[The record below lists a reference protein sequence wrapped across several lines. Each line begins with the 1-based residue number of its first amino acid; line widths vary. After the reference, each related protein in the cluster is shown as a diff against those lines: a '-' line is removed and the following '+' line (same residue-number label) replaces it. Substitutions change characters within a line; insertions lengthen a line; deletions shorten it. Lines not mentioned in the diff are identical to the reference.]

1 MSQSIS
7 SLLTFYMA
15 RRFTAYFCIIFGIL
29 STVVFLL
36 DSVEIIRRLAKYG
49 HFTLWRVLS
58 MTALKLPEVVLE
70 LMPFA
75 ILIAA
80 VFTFWRL
87 TRTSELVAIRATGV
101 SAWQFMLA
109 PLLVALAL
117 GGLKMAVFNPIAATL
132 IAQYEQQEARYIS
145 KDNNTVNIS
154 ATGLWLRQR
163 INDEQIAILHAQ
175 TVTMPEWSFQPVTAF
190 FFDRND
196 ILTHRIDSRQANL
209 VSGKWVFHDAWSNTM
224 GKTDS
229 NYFYE
234 TLELPTSISLQDIQN
249 RFASPRT
256 VPFWDLPE
264 YARIMQE
271 TGFEANPLWA
281 HFYDLLFEPI
291 LNCALVLL
299 AAALALRA
307 PRQ

>member
-1 MSQSIS
+1 
-7 SLLTFYMA
+7 
-15 RRFTAYFCIIFGIL
+15 
-29 STVVFLL
+29 
-36 DSVEIIRRLAKYG
+36 
-49 HFTLWRVLS
+49 

-175 TVTMPEWSFQPVTAF
+175 TVTMPEWSFQPGTAF

-209 VSGKWVFHDAWSNTM
+209 VSGKWVFNAAWSNTM
-224 GKTDS
+224 SKTDP

-234 TLELPTSISLQDIQN
+234 TFELLTSI
-249 RFASPRT
+249 
-256 VPFWDLPE
+256 
-264 YARIMQE
+264 
-271 TGFEANPLWA
+271 
-281 HFYDLLFEPI
+281 
-291 LNCALVLL
+291 
-299 AAALALRA
+299 
-307 PRQ
+307 